1 MDAIELLEQQHE
13 EVTQM
18 LNELKESS
26 PGSERN
32 ETFKMLQ
39 HSLLAHMV
47 IEEELLYPVV
57 ASRAEEGE
65 PIAEGYEE
73 HSGARVSMSRC
84 ARALKEDDLFKVR
97 IGVLKEL
104 ISHHVNQERE
114 SILPETQKVMNDD
127 ERDELGVQMEALY
140 EKVKR
145 SGHAGADLDR
155 KTTARERAT
164 LG

>member
-104 ISHHVNQERE
+104 ISHHVKEERE
-114 SILPETQKVMNDD
+114 SILPETQKVLDDD
-127 ERDELGVQMEALY
+127 EREELGVKMEALY
-140 EKVKR
+140 EKVKHT
-145 SGHAGADLDR
+145 GHAGADLDR
-155 KTTARERAT
+155 KTTARERDA
-164 LG
+164 LS